1 MKYAHKTYE
10 LIIGILA
17 LFSVA
22 ITIFDFSG
30 VIDLNSTP
38 WNIVDDGILII
49 FTLDYV
55 SRFIEA
61 TDKKYFFKH
70 NIFDLLAIIP
80 FNSMFTLFRFSRMF
94 RVLRLFKLFKFVRLI
109 GFIGKAQSKLKKFS
123 KINGF
128 IYLLWVCLAILFISA
143 TLYSIAENVS
153 WGDAMW
159 WAIVTSTTVGY
170 GDISPHTL
178 VGRFAAVLLMLI
190 GVGFIG
196 ILTSTITSYF
206 AQEDTS
212 NFDKLY
218 AEIKKLET
226 QNEIIQDK
234 LKALENK
241 QEDK

>member
-1 MKYAHKTYE
+1 
-10 LIIGILA
+10 
-17 LFSVA
+17 
-22 ITIFDFSG
+22 
-30 VIDLNSTP
+30 
-38 WNIVDDGILII
+38 
-49 FTLDYV
+49 
-55 SRFIEA
+55 
-61 TDKKYFFKH
+61 
-70 NIFDLLAIIP
+70 
-80 FNSMFTLFRFSRMF
+80 
-94 RVLRLFKLFKFVRLI
+94 
-109 GFIGKAQSKLKKFS
+109 
-123 KINGF
+123 
-128 IYLLWVCLAILFISA
+128 
-143 TLYSIAENVS
+143 
-153 WGDAMW
+153 MW

>member
-1 MKYAHKTYE
+1 
-10 LIIGILA
+10 
-17 LFSVA
+17 
-22 ITIFDFSG
+22 
-30 VIDLNSTP
+30 
-38 WNIVDDGILII
+38 
-49 FTLDYV
+49 
-55 SRFIEA
+55 
-61 TDKKYFFKH
+61 
-70 NIFDLLAIIP
+70 
-80 FNSMFTLFRFSRMF
+80 
-94 RVLRLFKLFKFVRLI
+94 
-109 GFIGKAQSKLKKFS
+109 
-123 KINGF
+123 
-128 IYLLWVCLAILFISA
+128 
-143 TLYSIAENVS
+143 
-153 WGDAMW
+153 MW

-178 VGRFAAVLLMLI
+178 VGKFAAVLLMLI

-226 QNEIIQDK
+226 QNEIIQAK

>member
-1 MKYAHKTYE
+1 
-10 LIIGILA
+10 
-17 LFSVA
+17 
-22 ITIFDFSG
+22 
-30 VIDLNSTP
+30 
-38 WNIVDDGILII
+38 
-49 FTLDYV
+49 
-55 SRFIEA
+55 
-61 TDKKYFFKH
+61 
-70 NIFDLLAIIP
+70 
-80 FNSMFTLFRFSRMF
+80 
-94 RVLRLFKLFKFVRLI
+94 
-109 GFIGKAQSKLKKFS
+109 
-123 KINGF
+123 
-128 IYLLWVCLAILFISA
+128 
-143 TLYSIAENVS
+143 
-153 WGDAMW
+153 MW

-178 VGRFAAVLLMLI
+178 VGKFAAVLLMLI

>member
-10 LIIGILA
+10 LLIGILA

-30 VIDLNSTP
+30 AINLYSKP
-38 WNIVDDGILII
+38 WIIVNNGILII

-55 SRFIEA
+55 TRFIGA

-80 FNSMFTLFRFSRMF
+80 FSSIFSLFRFSRIF
-94 RVLRLFKLFKFVRLI
+94 SVLRLFKLFKFVRLV
-109 GFIGKAQSKLKKFS
+109 GFIGTAQAKLKKFS
-123 KINGF
+123 RINGF

-153 WGDAMW
+153 WGEAMW

-190 GVGFIG
+190 GIGFIG

-206 AQEDTS
+206 SQEDTS
-212 NFDKLY
+212 KFDKLY
-218 AEIKKLET
+218 AEIKKLEA
-226 QNEIIQDK
+226 QNEIINAK
-234 LKALENK
+234 LSKLENK
-241 QEDK
+241 QENK

>member
-1 MKYAHKTYE
+1 M
-10 LIIGILA
+10 LA
-17 LFSVA
+17 LFSVI
-22 ITIFDFSG
+22 ITIFDFSH
-30 VIDLNSTP
+30 VINLNDSP
-38 WNIVDDGILII
+38 WNIVDNGILII
-49 FTLDYV
+49 FTLDYLT
-55 SRFIEA
+55 RFIEA

-80 FNSMFTLFRFSRMF
+80 FNSMFSLFRFTRMF
-94 RVLRLFKLFKFVRLI
+94 RALRLLKLFKFVRLI
-109 GFIGKAQSKLKKFS
+109 GFIGKAQSELKRFA

-153 WGDAMW
+153 WGEAMW

-178 VGRFAAVLLMLI
+178 VGKFAAVLLMLI

-206 AQEDTS
+206 SKEDTS

-218 AEIKKLET
+218 AEIKKLEL
-226 QNEIIQDK
+226 QNEIIKDKLAKLENNQDK
-234 LKALENK
+234 K
-241 QEDK
+241 

>member
-1 MKYAHKTYE
+1 
-10 LIIGILA
+10 
-17 LFSVA
+17 
-22 ITIFDFSG
+22 
-30 VIDLNSTP
+30 
-38 WNIVDDGILII
+38 
-49 FTLDYV
+49 
-55 SRFIEA
+55 
-61 TDKKYFFKH
+61 
-70 NIFDLLAIIP
+70 
-80 FNSMFTLFRFSRMF
+80 
-94 RVLRLFKLFKFVRLI
+94 
-109 GFIGKAQSKLKKFS
+109 
-123 KINGF
+123 
-128 IYLLWVCLAILFISA
+128 
-143 TLYSIAENVS
+143 
-153 WGDAMW
+153 MW

-178 VGRFAAVLLMLI
+178 VGKFAAVLLMLI

-218 AEIKKLET
+218 AEIRKLET